1 MKQLSE
7 YRYYCGVDKNGKKT
21 VLLLSPFEVALS
33 QQRVNEYP
41 EVQTWTPDGPTL
53 SVRTWSPDPD
63 PWDPPQPGPTLSNPP
78 RLDPLRIGGVFAC
91 VVVCLFLMVT
101 CG

>member
-7 YRYYCGVDKNGKKT
+7 YRYYCGVDKNGEKA

-33 QQRVNEYP
+33 KQRVNEYP
-41 EVQTWTPDGPTL
+41 E
-53 SVRTWSPDPD
+53 VRTWSPDPD